1 MATNYPSHPVFSWRP
16 TITGTVD
23 YDDGVTS
30 GTIDLAAD
38 IGSSYWGWSSDG
50 SDIAQSDSIQD
61 RLLERLN
68 DRMTF
73 SAYSAS
79 YTWPDGDAAPPRT
92 SYSINHGS
100 NVVLTFNSDATAQ
113 QFGFPS
119 GNPTTV
125 TITSLIAKV
134 ANFTDAGHWQPSC
147 RGGYDERWEINPN
160 VGVTETI
167 DGSSRKLRTWG
178 STLTSR
184 AFSWPS
190 VFVAN
195 IRSDAA
201 AESSQA
207 SAAQRDTSDP
217 NSLLENMIEAAREP
231 ESTDNARAFRVYT
244 AAGVYRTC
252 YWLDQGQITD
262 LEGRCSSKSAR
273 RIWEVS
279 FTMRDDG

>member
-1 MATNYPSHPVFSWRP
+1 MATNYPSHPIFSWRP

-23 YDDGVTS
+23 YDDGVVS
-30 GTIDLAAD
+30 GTIDLATD

-50 SDIAQSDSIQD
+50 SDIAQADSIQD

-68 DRMTF
+68 DKMTF
-73 SAYSAS
+73 SAYSVT
-79 YTWPDGDAAPPRT
+79 YTWPDGEAAPPRA
-92 SYSINHGS
+92 SYSISHGS
-100 NVVLTFNSDATAQ
+100 NVVLTFDSDATAQ

-134 ANFTDAGHWQPSC
+134 ADFTDAGHWQPSC
-147 RGGYDERWEINPN
+147 RGGYDERWEVNPN

-217 NSLLENMIEAAREP
+217 NSLLENMVEAAREP

-252 YWLDQGQITD
+252 YWLDQEQITD

>member
-1 MATNYPSHPVFSWRP
+1 MATNYPSHPIFSWRP

-23 YDDGVTS
+23 YDDGVVS
-30 GTIDLAAD
+30 GTIDLATD
-38 IGSSYWGWSSDG
+38 IGSSYWGWDSDG
-50 SDIAQSDSIQD
+50 SDIASSSSIQG
-61 RLLERLN
+61 RLLDLL
-68 DRMTF
+68 DTAMAF
-73 SAYSAS
+73 SAHSVT
-79 YTWPDGDAAPPRT
+79 YTWPDGDAAPPRA

-100 NVVLTFNSDATAQ
+100 NVNLTFSSTAVAA
-113 QFGFPS
+113 QFGFDS
-119 GNPTTV
+119 TAV
-125 TITSLIAKV
+125 TITSLISKV
-134 ANFTDAGHWQPSC
+134 PDFTDAGHWQPSC
-147 RGGYDERWEINPN
+147 RGGY
-160 VGVTETI
+160 
-167 DGSSRKLRTWG
+167 
-178 STLTSR
+178 
-184 AFSWPS
+184 
-190 VFVAN
+190 

-217 NSLLENMIEAAREP
+217 NSLLENMVEAAREP

-252 YWLDQGQITD
+252 YWLDQEQITD

>member
-1 MATNYPSHPVFSWRP
+1 MSTNYPSHPIFSWRP

-23 YDDGVTS
+23 YDDGVVS
-30 GTIDLAAD
+30 GTIDLATD
-38 IGSSYWGWSSDG
+38 IGSSYWGWDSDG
-50 SDIAQSDSIQD
+50 SDVASSASIQG
-61 RLLERLN
+61 RLLDLL
-68 DRMTF
+68 DTAMSF
-73 SAYSAS
+73 SAHSVT
-79 YTWPDGDAAPPRT
+79 YTWPDGDAAPPRA

-100 NVVLTFNSDATAQ
+100 NVDLTFSSTAVAA
-113 QFGFPS
+113 QFGFDS
-119 GNPTTV
+119 TAV
-125 TITSLIAKV
+125 TIVSLIAKV
-134 ANFTDAGHWQPSC
+134 PDFTDAGHWQPSC
-147 RGGYDERWEINPN
+147 RGGYDERWEVNPN

-178 STLTSR
+178 STLTNR

-201 AESSQA
+201 ANTSQA

-217 NSLLENMIEAAREP
+217 NSLLENMVEAAREP

-252 YWLDQGQITD
+252 YWLDQEQITD